1 MRGKDLGER
10 IYKMMKLDLMLG
22 KYDNHEMYNEQDF
35 ADRYGCSRTPAREAA
50 GRLVLEGFL
59 NKYPSKG
66 YIIRIPSETE
76 VRELRECRYIL
87 ECSVIDKIVADASDD
102 QIHGL
107 ERVNTEDV
115 MDVLYT
121 NNLSFHLD
129 MVRLTGNTK
138 LEQMVESLL
147 YLLVRPLV
155 ATRYPSYEDYASRT
169 QGGGRGLT
177 KEHMAIVEA
186 LLARDAAKA
195 KELLKEDVYP
205 AKY

>member
-169 QGGGRGLT
+169 QGGRGLT

>member
-87 ECSVIDKIVADASDD
+87 ECTVIDKIVADASDD

-169 QGGGRGLT
+169 QGGG
-177 KEHMAIVEA
+177 
-186 LLARDAAKA
+186 ARIN
-195 KELLKEDVYP
+195 
-205 AKY
+205 

>member
-1 MRGKDLGER
+1 MRGKDLSER

-50 GRLVLEGFL
+50 SRLVLEGFL

-66 YIIRIPSETE
+66 YIIRVPSETE

-102 QIHGL
+102 QIRGL
-107 ERVNTEDV
+107 ERVNTEDF

-155 ATRYPSYEDYASRT
+155 ATRYPSYEDYVSRT
-169 QGGGRGLT
+169 QEGSRGLT

-186 LLARDAAKA
+186 LLERNAAKA
-195 KELLKEDVYP
+195 KALLREDIYP